1 MTEETQTG
9 AAENAN
15 QPRGQFAL
23 QRIYVKDLSFETPNG
38 LNVGKGTQPK
48 VNQDL
53 NTSINR
59 VTDELYEV
67 VLHLTVTVE
76 IEEGK
81 TAFLIE
87 VKQAGL
93 FAVKDVE
100 GEALKHLLMSQC
112 PQLIFPY
119 AREAIDNTAIRGGF
133 SPLNLPPINFD
144 AVYAQAIMEAR
155 KKAEAEGSAEAH

>member
-1 MTEETQTG
+1 MTEENQTNV
-9 AAENAN
+9 ADKAQQAK
-15 QPRGQFAL
+15 GQFAL

-38 LNVGKGTQPK
+38 LNVGKAAQPK

-53 NTSINR
+53 NTSIAR

-67 VLHLTVTVE
+67 ILHLTVTVE
-76 IEEGK
+76 LEEGK

-93 FAVKDVE
+93 FLVKGVE

-119 AREAIDNTAIRGGF
+119 AREAIDSTAVRGGF
-133 SPLNLPPINFD
+133 APLNLPPINFD
-144 AVYAQAIMEAR
+144 AIYAQAALEAK
-155 KKAEAEGSAEAH
+155 KKAEAEGEQSAH

>member
-1 MTEETQTG
+1 MTEENQNTT
-9 AAENAN
+9 AEAGNQ

-38 LNVGKGTQPK
+38 LQIGKGTQPK

-53 NTSINR
+53 NTSIAR
-59 VTDELYEV
+59 VNDELYEV
-67 VLHLTVTVE
+67 ILHLTVTVE
-76 IEEGK
+76 MEEGK

-93 FAVKDVE
+93 FAVKGIE

-119 AREAIDNTAIRGGF
+119 AREAIDSTAVRGGF
-133 SPLNLPPINFD
+133 SPLNLPPINFE
-144 AVYAQAIMEAR
+144 AVYAQALMEAK
-155 KKAEAEGSAEAH
+155 KKAEAEPSAH